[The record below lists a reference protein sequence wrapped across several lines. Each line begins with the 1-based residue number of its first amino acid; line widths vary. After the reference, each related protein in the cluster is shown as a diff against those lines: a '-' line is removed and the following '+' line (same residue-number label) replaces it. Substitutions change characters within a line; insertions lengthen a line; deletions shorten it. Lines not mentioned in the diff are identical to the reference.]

1 MKRVYLIAAAIIASA
16 FASNAQTYYQNNKN
30 PEILHHSERGEA
42 FRKEIFLP
50 QVNGYNVY
58 KADLHTHTIHSD
70 GDATVAFRVN
80 EAWYDGLDILA
91 VTDHIEYRSRERIL
105 VNYLK
110 NYLSEEHKKAVN
122 WNIND
127 RKPMTDDG
135 ILVDLNFSCKEANR
149 YAEKYGLLIATEM
162 RDATHA
168 DKVVE
173 YADMVQVGAKAMY
186 DHGLLT
192 AAGQS
197 GKPVIL
203 KRGFGST
210 LQELVNCA
218 DFIMSCGNDQVILCE
233 RGIRSFETN
242 TRFTLDLCGV
252 AWLKEHCN
260 LPIILDPSHAMGYAY
275 GIGDLARACTAMGV
289 DGLLIETHPCPE
301 CAQSDAPQQL
311 NHQQFTEMYAS
322 LKPIAAAI
330 GKTLV

>member
-1 MKRVYLIAAAIIASA
+1 MIIHLP
-16 FASNAQTYYQNNKN
+16 KN
-30 PEILHHSERGEA
+30 ISYAYVQELADHVGALCLE
-42 FRKEIFLP
+42 
-50 QVNGYNVY
+50 
-58 KADLHTHTIHSD
+58 KADHFVLITNHTMKQLPAELESMALAHWTFNTDMQLSSREYHPETHRVAIGDTYIGGD
-70 GDATVAFRVN
+70 GSNQLMIAGPCAIESREQIEQSCQMLIQQGIRVLRAGCYKPRTSPYTFRGLG
-80 EAWYDGLDILA
+80 EDGLKLLA
-91 VTDHIEYRSRERIL
+91 EMR
-105 VNYLK
+105 
-110 NYLSEEHKKAVN
+110 
-122 WNIND
+122 
-127 RKPMTDDG
+127 
-135 ILVDLNFSCKEANR
+135 
-149 YAEKYGLLIATEM
+149 EKYGLLIATEM

-173 YADMVQVGAKAMY
+173 YADIVQVGAKAMY

-197 GKPVIL
+197 SKPVIL

-252 AWLKEHCN
+252 AWLKQHCN

-275 GIGDLARACTAMGV
+275 GIGDLARACTAMGI
-289 DGLLIETHPCPE
+289 DGLLIETHPCPL

-311 NHQQFTEMYAS
+311 DHQQFGEMYTS
-322 LKPIAAAI
+322 LKPIAQAV
-330 GKTLV
+330 GKTLI

>member
-1 MKRVYLIAAAIIASA
+1 MIIHLP
-16 FASNAQTYYQNNKN
+16 KN
-30 PEILHHSERGEA
+30 ISRAYVQELADHVGALCLE
-42 FRKEIFLP
+42 
-50 QVNGYNVY
+50 
-58 KADLHTHTIHSD
+58 KADHFVLITNHTVKQLPAVLEDIALAHWTFNTDMQLSSRQYSPETHRIEIGDTYIGGD
-70 GDATVAFRVN
+70 GKNQLMIAGPCAIESREQIEQSCQMLKQQGIRVLRAGCYKPRTSPYTFRGLG
-80 EAWYDGLDILA
+80 EDGLKLLA
-91 VTDHIEYRSRERIL
+91 EMR
-105 VNYLK
+105 
-110 NYLSEEHKKAVN
+110 
-122 WNIND
+122 
-127 RKPMTDDG
+127 
-135 ILVDLNFSCKEANR
+135 
-149 YAEKYGLLIATEM
+149 EKYGLLIATEM

-173 YADMVQVGAKAMY
+173 YADIVQVGAKAMY
-186 DHGLLT
+186 DHGLLA

-218 DFIMSCGNDQVILCE
+218 DFIMSCGNEQVILCE

-275 GIGDLARACTAMGV
+275 GIGDLSRACTAMGI
-289 DGLLIETHPCPE
+289 DGLLIETHPCPA

-311 NHQQFTEMYAS
+311 DHQQFTEMYAS
-322 LKPIAAAI
+322 LQPIAAAV
-330 GKTLV
+330 GKKLV

>member
-1 MKRVYLIAAAIIASA
+1 MVIHLPKDITRVRAREYADSVGALCLEKPDYFVLITNHAVKQLPYELQNIALNHWTFDTDMQLSSRQYMSDTHRIHISDTYIGGDGINQLMIAGPCAIESREQIEQSCQMLMQQGIRVLRAGCYKPRTSPYT
-16 FASNAQTYYQNNKN
+16 F
-30 PEILHHSERGEA
+30 RGLGE
-42 FRKEIFLP
+42 
-50 QVNGYNVY
+50 
-58 KADLHTHTIHSD
+58 
-70 GDATVAFRVN
+70 
-80 EAWYDGLDILA
+80 DGLKLLA
-91 VTDHIEYRSRERIL
+91 EMRD
-105 VNYLK
+105 
-110 NYLSEEHKKAVN
+110 
-122 WNIND
+122 
-127 RKPMTDDG
+127 
-135 ILVDLNFSCKEANR
+135 
-149 YAEKYGLLIATEM
+149 KYGLLIATEM

-275 GIGDLARACTAMGV
+275 GIGDLARACTAIGV

>member
-1 MKRVYLIAAAIIASA
+1 MIIHLP
-16 FASNAQTYYQNNKN
+16 KN
-30 PEILHHSERGEA
+30 ISYAYVQELADHVGALCLE
-42 FRKEIFLP
+42 
-50 QVNGYNVY
+50 
-58 KADLHTHTIHSD
+58 KADHFVLITNHTVKQLPATLESMALAHWTFNTDMQLSSREYHPETHRIAIGDTYIGCD
-70 GDATVAFRVN
+70 GSNQLMIAGPCAIESREQIEQSCQMLIQQGIRVLRAGCYKPRTSPYTFRGLG
-80 EAWYDGLDILA
+80 EDGLKLLA
-91 VTDHIEYRSRERIL
+91 EMR
-105 VNYLK
+105 
-110 NYLSEEHKKAVN
+110 
-122 WNIND
+122 
-127 RKPMTDDG
+127 
-135 ILVDLNFSCKEANR
+135 
-149 YAEKYGLLIATEM
+149 EKYGLLIATEM

-173 YADMVQVGAKAMY
+173 YADIVQVGAKAMY

-197 GKPVIL
+197 SKPVIL

-252 AWLKEHCN
+252 AWLKQHCN

-275 GIGDLARACTAMGV
+275 GIGDLARACTAMGI
-289 DGLLIETHPCPE
+289 DGLLIETHPCPQ

-311 NHQQFTEMYAS
+311 DHQQFGEMYTS
-322 LKPIAAAI
+322 LKPIAHAV

>member
-1 MKRVYLIAAAIIASA
+1 MIIHLPKNISHAYVQEFADHVGALCLEKNDCFVLITNHTVKQLPAELESMALSHWTFNTDMQLSSREYHPETHRIAIGDTYIGGDGNNQLMIAGPCAIESREQIEQSCQMLIQQGIRVLRAGCYKPRTSPYT
-16 FASNAQTYYQNNKN
+16 F
-30 PEILHHSERGEA
+30 RGLGE
-42 FRKEIFLP
+42 
-50 QVNGYNVY
+50 
-58 KADLHTHTIHSD
+58 
-70 GDATVAFRVN
+70 
-80 EAWYDGLDILA
+80 DGLKLLA
-91 VTDHIEYRSRERIL
+91 EMR
-105 VNYLK
+105 
-110 NYLSEEHKKAVN
+110 
-122 WNIND
+122 
-127 RKPMTDDG
+127 
-135 ILVDLNFSCKEANR
+135 
-149 YAEKYGLLIATEM
+149 EKYGLLIATEM

-173 YADMVQVGAKAMY
+173 YADIVQVGAKAMY

-197 GKPVIL
+197 SKPVIL

-252 AWLKEHCN
+252 AWIKQHFN
-260 LPIILDPSHAMGYAY
+260 LPIIHDPSHAMGYAY
-275 GIGDLARACTAMGV
+275 GIGDLARACTAMGI
-289 DGLLIETHPCPE
+289 DGLLIETHPCPQ

-311 NHQQFTEMYAS
+311 NHQQFGEMYTS
-322 LKPIAAAI
+322 LKPIAHAV

>member
-1 MKRVYLIAAAIIASA
+1 MIIHLPKNITRASA
-16 FASNAQTYYQNNKN
+16 HAYAESAGALCLEQPEHYVLITNHTVKQLPTQFADIALNHWVFQTDMQLSSRQYMPETHRIAIGDTYIGGDGKN
-30 PEILHHSERGEA
+30 QLMIAGPCAVESREQIEQSCQMLKQQGIRVLRAGSYKPRTSPYTFRGLGE
-42 FRKEIFLP
+42 
-50 QVNGYNVY
+50 
-58 KADLHTHTIHSD
+58 
-70 GDATVAFRVN
+70 
-80 EAWYDGLDILA
+80 DGLKLLA
-91 VTDHIEYRSRERIL
+91 EMR
-105 VNYLK
+105 
-110 NYLSEEHKKAVN
+110 
-122 WNIND
+122 
-127 RKPMTDDG
+127 
-135 ILVDLNFSCKEANR
+135 
-149 YAEKYGLLIATEM
+149 EKYGLLIATEM

-173 YADMVQVGAKAMY
+173 YADIVQVGAKAMY

-260 LPIILDPSHAMGYAY
+260 LPIILDPSHAMGYVY

-289 DGLLIETHPCPE
+289 DGLLIETHPCPS
-301 CAQSDAPQQL
+301 CAQSDAAQQL
-311 NHQQFTEMYAS
+311 DHQQFADMYAS
-322 LKPIAAAI
+322 LQPIAKAV

>member
-1 MKRVYLIAAAIIASA
+1 MIIHLP
-16 FASNAQTYYQNNKN
+16 KN
-30 PEILHHSERGEA
+30 ISYAYVQELADHVGALCLE
-42 FRKEIFLP
+42 
-50 QVNGYNVY
+50 
-58 KADLHTHTIHSD
+58 KADHFVLITNHTVKQLPATLESMALAHWTFNTDMQLSSREYHPETHRIAIGDTYIGGD
-70 GDATVAFRVN
+70 GSNQLMIAGPCAIESREQIEQSCQMLIQQGIRVLRAGCYKPRTSPYTFRGLG
-80 EAWYDGLDILA
+80 EDGLKLLA
-91 VTDHIEYRSRERIL
+91 EMR
-105 VNYLK
+105 
-110 NYLSEEHKKAVN
+110 
-122 WNIND
+122 
-127 RKPMTDDG
+127 
-135 ILVDLNFSCKEANR
+135 
-149 YAEKYGLLIATEM
+149 EKYGLLIATEM

-173 YADMVQVGAKAMY
+173 YADIVQVGAKAMY

-252 AWLKEHCN
+252 AWLKQHCN
-260 LPIILDPSHAMGYAY
+260 LPVILDPSHAMGYAY
-275 GIGDLARACTAMGV
+275 GIGDLARACTAMGI
-289 DGLLIETHPCPE
+289 DGLLIETHPCPQ

-311 NHQQFTEMYAS
+311 DHQQFGEMYTS
-322 LKPIAAAI
+322 LKPIAQAV
-330 GKTLV
+330 GKTLI

>member
-1 MKRVYLIAAAIIASA
+1 MIIHLPKHISLACAQEYADNLCALCLEQPEYFVLITNHTVTRLPAELQDLAIGNWTFPTDMQLSSRQYMPETHCIHIGDTYIGGDGKNQLMIAGPCAIENREQIEHSCQMLKEQGIRVLRAGCYKPRTSPYT
-16 FASNAQTYYQNNKN
+16 F
-30 PEILHHSERGEA
+30 RGLGE
-42 FRKEIFLP
+42 
-50 QVNGYNVY
+50 
-58 KADLHTHTIHSD
+58 
-70 GDATVAFRVN
+70 
-80 EAWYDGLDILA
+80 DGLKLLA
-91 VTDHIEYRSRERIL
+91 EMR
-105 VNYLK
+105 
-110 NYLSEEHKKAVN
+110 
-122 WNIND
+122 
-127 RKPMTDDG
+127 
-135 ILVDLNFSCKEANR
+135 
-149 YAEKYGLLIATEM
+149 EKYGLLIATEM

-173 YADMVQVGAKAMY
+173 YADIVQVGAKAMY

-218 DFIMSCGNDQVILCE
+218 DFVMSCGNEQVILCE

-311 NHQQFTEMYAS
+311 NHQQFSEMYAS
-322 LKPIAAAI
+322 LQPIAQAV
-330 GKTLV
+330 GKKLV

>member
-1 MKRVYLIAAAIIASA
+1 MIIHLP
-16 FASNAQTYYQNNKN
+16 KN
-30 PEILHHSERGEA
+30 ISHAYVQELADHVGALCLE
-42 FRKEIFLP
+42 
-50 QVNGYNVY
+50 
-58 KADLHTHTIHSD
+58 KADHFVLITNHTVKQLPATLESMALAHWTFNTDMQLSSREYHPETHRIAIGDTYIGGD
-70 GDATVAFRVN
+70 GSNQLMIAGPCAIESREQIEQSCQMLIQQGIRVLRAGCYKPRTSPYTFRGLG
-80 EAWYDGLDILA
+80 EDGLKLLA
-91 VTDHIEYRSRERIL
+91 EMR
-105 VNYLK
+105 
-110 NYLSEEHKKAVN
+110 
-122 WNIND
+122 
-127 RKPMTDDG
+127 
-135 ILVDLNFSCKEANR
+135 
-149 YAEKYGLLIATEM
+149 EKYGLLIATEM

-173 YADMVQVGAKAMY
+173 YADIVQVGAKAMY

-197 GKPVIL
+197 SKPVIL

-252 AWLKEHCN
+252 AWLKQHCN

-275 GIGDLARACTAMGV
+275 GIGDLARACTAMGI
-289 DGLLIETHPCPE
+289 DGLLIEAHPCPQ

-311 NHQQFTEMYAS
+311 DHQQFGEMYTS
-322 LKPIAAAI
+322 LKPIAHAV

>member
-1 MKRVYLIAAAIIASA
+1 MIIHLP
-16 FASNAQTYYQNNKN
+16 KN
-30 PEILHHSERGEA
+30 ISHAYVQELADHVGALCLE
-42 FRKEIFLP
+42 
-50 QVNGYNVY
+50 
-58 KADLHTHTIHSD
+58 KADHFVLITNHTVKQLPATLESMALAHWTFNTDMQLSSREYHPETHRIAIGDTYIGGD
-70 GDATVAFRVN
+70 GSNQLMIAGPCAIESREQIEQSCQMLIQQGIRVLRAGCYKPRTSPYTFRGLG
-80 EAWYDGLDILA
+80 EDGLKLLA
-91 VTDHIEYRSRERIL
+91 EMR
-105 VNYLK
+105 
-110 NYLSEEHKKAVN
+110 
-122 WNIND
+122 
-127 RKPMTDDG
+127 
-135 ILVDLNFSCKEANR
+135 
-149 YAEKYGLLIATEM
+149 EKYGLLIATEM

-173 YADMVQVGAKAMY
+173 YADIVQVGAKAMY

-252 AWLKEHCN
+252 AWLKQHCN

-275 GIGDLARACTAMGV
+275 GIGDLARACTAMGI
-289 DGLLIETHPCPE
+289 DGLLIETHPCPQ

-311 NHQQFTEMYAS
+311 DHQQFGEMYTS
-322 LKPIAAAI
+322 LKPIAQAV
-330 GKTLV
+330 GKTLI

>member
-1 MKRVYLIAAAIIASA
+1 MIIHLPKNISRASAQAHAEGVGALCLEQPEYYVLITNHTVKQLPNELQDIALAHWTFDTDMQLSSRVYHPDNHRITIGNTYIGGDGKNQLMIAGPCAIESREQIEQSCQMLMQQGIRVLRAGCYKPRTSPYT
-16 FASNAQTYYQNNKN
+16 F
-30 PEILHHSERGEA
+30 RGLGE
-42 FRKEIFLP
+42 
-50 QVNGYNVY
+50 
-58 KADLHTHTIHSD
+58 
-70 GDATVAFRVN
+70 
-80 EAWYDGLDILA
+80 DGLKLLA
-91 VTDHIEYRSRERIL
+91 EMR
-105 VNYLK
+105 
-110 NYLSEEHKKAVN
+110 
-122 WNIND
+122 
-127 RKPMTDDG
+127 
-135 ILVDLNFSCKEANR
+135 
-149 YAEKYGLLIATEM
+149 EKYGLLIATEM

-173 YADMVQVGAKAMY
+173 YADIVQVGAKAMY

-275 GIGDLARACTAMGV
+275 GIGDLARACTAMGI

-311 NHQQFTEMYAS
+311 NHQQFGEMYKS
-322 LKPIAAAI
+322 LQPIAQAI
-330 GKTLV
+330 GKTLI